1 MPSSSDTP
9 QTTPS
14 APKPLLRLIPLE
26 DTVVFPNMGITLTEE
41 VGDDERVVLVPRHE
55 NEFLDVGTI
64 AEVTERLRLPGGGHA
79 VALSGEHRA
88 LIGAAQTGP
97 GGELRVEV
105 DERPDEVPTN
115 KKTRELEREY
125 RATVEEIL
133 ELRGDDGRIAAFL
146 RAIAEPG
153 ALADSAGYSP
163 NLSYEQKVQLL
174 RTLDVTERL
183 ELSVR
188 LQRESLAELQIRKR
202 IREDVQEGAEKQQ
215 REYFLRKQMDS
226 IRKELGE
233 DDASVAD
240 EYRTKIE
247 DADMPEPVKEQA
259 LKELSRLERMG
270 EQTGESSMIRTYLDW
285 LIAVPWGKRSDEHLD
300 PVAARAVLDADHAG
314 LEDVKDRVT
323 EYLAVRKLR
332 QDRGIEADPK
342 SGAILTLIG
351 PPGTGKTSIGESI
364 ARATGR
370 EFVRMSL
377 GGVRDEAEI
386 RGHRRTYIGA
396 LPGRLVRALRDAG
409 TMNPVILLDEVDK
422 VGADWRGDPSAAL
435 LEVLDPAQNH
445 SFRDH
450 YLDVELDLS
459 QVMFLATANVAD
471 TIPGPLLDR
480 MEVIRFDGYT
490 SEEKLAIAKG
500 YLWPRQR
507 DRNGLREDE
516 VAISDE
522 VLRTIISEYTRE
534 AGVRNLERELG
545 TVLRKTATK
554 IASAQNQSETNGDK
568 ADVAPETDAQDG
580 AKPNTKSN
588 GKVPDAEVKQAAK
601 KAKGAKATKAAKPTP
616 VKIDLEVVRDALGRQ
631 KFFQESA
638 SRTAT
643 PGVATGLAVT
653 GTGGD
658 VLFVEATAMKA
669 GESAPGN
676 ALVLTG
682 QLGDVMKESARIA
695 LSYVRGHAHELGI
708 EESAFEGQEFHV
720 HVPAGAIPKDGPS
733 AGVTMVTALASLL
746 SGRPVKHTVG
756 MTGEVTLQG
765 RVLPIGGLKQKAL
778 AAHAAGLTDVIL
790 PERNRGDLDEIP
802 EEVRE
807 QMAFHPVMTV
817 QEVLDRALEPARV
830 DTSTD
835 GAREAPATAT
845 PVAS

>member
-1 MPSSSDTP
+1 MASTPPSP
-9 QTTPS
+9 PS
-14 APKPLLRLIPLE
+14 PGAQPPEQSKPVLRLIPLD
-26 DTVVFPNMGITLTEE
+26 DTVVFPSMGITLTID
-41 VGDDERVVLVPRHE
+41 VGEDERVVLVPRHE
-55 NEFLDVGTI
+55 NEFLEVGTI
-64 AEVTERLRLPGGGHA
+64 AEVSEQLRLPGGGHA

-88 LIGAAQTGP
+88 LIGAAQTGAE
-97 GGELRVEV
+97 GELRVEV
-105 DERPDEVPTN
+105 EERPDDVPVDRR
-115 KKTRELEREY
+115 TRELEREY
-125 RATVEEIL
+125 RAVVEEIL

-146 RAIAEPG
+146 RAIVEPG
-153 ALADSAGYSP
+153 PLADSAGYSP
-163 NLSYEQKVQLL
+163 NLTYEQKVELL
-174 RTLDVTERL
+174 RTLGVTDRL
-183 ELSVR
+183 ELAVK
-188 LQRESLAELQIRKR
+188 LQRDSLAELQVRKR
-202 IREDVQEGAEKQQ
+202 IREDVQEGADKQQ
-215 REYFLRKQMDS
+215 REYFLRKQMES
-226 IRKELGE
+226 IRKELDE
-233 DDASVAD
+233 DEGSIVE
-240 EYRTKIE
+240 EYKTKIE
-247 DADMPEPVKEQA
+247 AAEMPEEVQEQA
-259 LKELSRLERMG
+259 LKELGRLERMG

-285 LIAVPWGKRSDEHLD
+285 LIAVPWSKRSEEHLD
-300 PVAARAVLDADHAG
+300 PIAAREVLDADHEG
-314 LEDVKDRVT
+314 LEDVKDRIT

-459 QVMFLATANVAD
+459 QVMFIATANVAD

-516 VAISDE
+516 VSVSDV
-522 VLRTIISEYTRE
+522 VLRTIVAEYTRE

-545 TVLRKTATK
+545 TVLRKTATQ
-554 IASAQNQSETNGDK
+554 IAS
-568 ADVAPETDAQDG
+568 
-580 AKPNTKSN
+580 
-588 GKVPDAEVKQAAK
+588 GKVEP
-601 KAKGAKATKAAKPTP
+601 P
-616 VKIDLEVVRDALGRQ
+616 VEIALETVRDALGRQ

-638 SRTAT
+638 ARTAT

-658 VLFVEATAMKA
+658 VLFVEATGMK
-669 GESAPGN
+669 GSGSSGN
-676 ALVLTG
+676 GLVLTG

-695 LSYVRGHAHELGI
+695 LSYVRGHAEELGI
-708 EESAFEGQEFHV
+708 DPTAFENSEFHV

-746 SGRPVKHTVG
+746 SERPVKHTVG

-765 RVLPIGGLKQKAL
+765 RVLPIGGLKQKVL

-790 PERNRGDLDEIP
+790 PERNRGDLDDIP

-807 QMAFHPVMTV
+807 QMSFHPVMSV
-817 QEVLDRALEPARV
+817 QEVLDLALEPA
-830 DTSTD
+830 
-835 GAREAPATAT
+835 PK
-845 PVAS
+845 VAQVS